1 MTILLKHIVPYYH
14 ITTCRGVMV
23 VSRVVSR
30 VMSRVVRV
38 WLISTLVVITLAKFG
53 ADLFSLYLNTNGELN
68 VAVHTYRPYAGYP

>member
-1 MTILLKHIVPYYH
+1 
-14 ITTCRGVMV
+14 MV

-30 VMSRVVRV
+30 GGRV

-68 VAVHTYRPYAGYP
+68 VAVHTYRLYVG